1 MLLKVAI
8 CDDNPYELDE
18 ICSKV
23 KNRFNRES
31 MDYEIVRF
39 ASLNELENSLLQEN
53 YGLFL
58 LDIQFDTE
66 KKTSLNLAQ
75 KISEI
80 SPSAPIIFIT
90 AYSNF
95 FPEVYICNH
104 IYCLLKEE
112 LDKHLPRALD
122 KAMQAIRSEG
132 GGETLSLT
140 FNRQVHVVP
149 LDEVLYLEKNLRKIR
164 FHCRH
169 PENYVERSERAK
181 RLREQKPLTIDVYGV
196 FDEYLPLLSA
206 AFVQIHRS
214 YIVNLNYIKSLQ
226 REGLVMLNG
235 DLIPISRQFRS
246 QFMKAMKQY
255 FFHEGEDFFKE

>member
-1 MLLKVAI
+1 M
-8 CDDNPYELDE
+8 
-18 ICSKV
+18 
-23 KNRFNRES
+23 
-31 MDYEIVRF
+31 
-39 ASLNELENSLLQEN
+39 
-53 YGLFL
+53 
-58 LDIQFDTE
+58 
-66 KKTSLNLAQ
+66 KKDGNKS
-75 KISEI
+75 
-80 SPSAPIIFIT
+80 
-90 AYSNF
+90 
-95 FPEVYICNH
+95 
-104 IYCLLKEE
+104 
-112 LDKHLPRALD
+112 
-122 KAMQAIRSEG
+122 
-132 GGETLSLT
+132 
-140 FNRQVHVVP
+140 
-149 LDEVLYLEKNLRKIR
+149 VL